1 MEALE
6 MPAMMAAMVFI
17 FAVVGAKVM
26 ITQMMARMNRQISQ
40 VAQVKSEALG
50 RLKSAQSQKQVVQKN
65 KAILEKKRK
74 KVAKKIDG
82 LQKEMSAFKEEE
94 KARRQRSESRRVS

>member
-1 MEALE
+1 
-6 MPAMMAAMVFI
+6 MPAMMAALVFA

-50 RLKSAQSQKQVVQKN
+50 RLKAAQGQKN
-65 KAILEKKRK
+65 VAVKNVGILEKKK
-74 KVAKKIDG
+74 KN
-82 LQKEMSAFKEEE
+82 
-94 KARRQRSESRRVS
+94 